1 MQPNYIIDEL
11 TLLADSTGYVL
22 GAILTQDAEAYADAW
37 FKLEQA
43 KLIAQGNS
51 HASLS

>member
-11 TLLADSTGYVL
+11 TLLTDSTGYVL

-37 FKLEQA
+37 LELEQA
-43 KLIAQGNS
+43 KLAYQGDSN
-51 HASLS
+51 ASLS

>member
-22 GAILTQDAEAYADAW
+22 GAILTRDADAYADAW
-37 FKLEQA
+37 LELEQA
-43 KLIAQGNS
+43 KLAYQGGSN
-51 HASLS
+51 ASLS